1 MSDWQRIQ
9 SIFLAAADLPADER
23 DYAVGVLCEGDTEL
37 FDEVHSLLAADN
49 DSSVTIDSAI
59 QGVAAT
65 ILDTPILIG
74 ERLGAYRIIREIGR
88 GGMGSVFLALR
99 DDEEYIKEVA
109 LKVVKRGMNT
119 EEVLRRFRAERQI
132 LANLDHPY
140 IASLFDGGTTAD
152 GVPFFAMEYVEGRP
166 VDVFCR
172 ENALDAKARCELFL
186 LILEAVA
193 YAHRNLVVHGDLKPA
208 NIFVTPDGTPKLL
221 DFGVAKLIGRE
232 PGENDA
238 SPLPSRAFT
247 PGYASPEQVRGLTV
261 TTSTDIYSLG
271 AVLYELL
278 SGKRVQPVDFDTP
291 TRIERAVCDVEVSQA
306 QLAKL
311 NLPSDL
317 DHVVLMALCKEPELR
332 YQSATE
338 FAADIRRCLEN
349 RPVHARTNTFGY
361 RARKFVSRNR
371 FEVAMCM
378 VVAMALIG
386 GLIVSLAQTRRAEAA
401 RAVADSQRQIAV
413 RERAEAEAARA
424 SEGRQRALADQ
435 QRALA
440 DQQRA
445 LALTERDEA
454 NSEKAIADQRL
465 DDIFELADKT
475 LFDVHD
481 AIAPLPGSLPARKA
495 IVEATLEY
503 FQSMENK
510 VGADKNLREALTA
523 AYYKVSL
530 IQGNP
535 HGASLQ
541 DLTSAEKS
549 LLKAQKIL
557 LPAYR
562 RQPNDSVLML
572 RWLEV
577 QSGRADLMSVSNRAN
592 EAIQIYT
599 DLLPVAHR
607 VSLKHDVPLSG
618 EMQESAV
625 ESTLVYELM
634 PVNPK
639 LALEHA
645 DHCIALERVLMTRHP
660 GDKNL
665 QQGLAV
671 ITAAAGGAYRN
682 LGDLEKSGEYYRQ
695 SIELREQLQQND
707 PNDLNIRRGLI
718 VTYGNYAALLDIPWS
733 PNLGR
738 PAEARTYAAK
748 AVAVARSEV
757 AADSKDATA
766 RLDLAMSLGR
776 LGMIDPAPGDTAAS
790 IAALQ
795 EAKKLMEP
803 IVAAN
808 PKSSTMAINLAQVM
822 EYEGHY
828 LEESSQTAAASDT
841 YRKSLALL
849 EPFAGAPASAVMAQ
863 YVSTEKDLAHLAAS
877 TGDHETADRLAHK
890 ALDMAEKMAAIPPPA
905 DLRVAAVAHA
915 WSILAWTQAKAGSN
929 VPARQSAEKA
939 MQLWN
944 SIQKPGIL
952 TAYRKPMAE
961 TRTLLSS
968 LGDSAAK

>member
-9 SIFLAAADLPADER
+9 SIFLAAADLPAEER

-37 FDEVHSLLAADN
+37 YDEVHSLLAADN

-74 ERLGAYRIIREIGR
+74 ERFGAYRIIREIGR
-88 GGMGSVFLALR
+88 GGMGSVYLALR

-109 LKVVKRGMNT
+109 LKVVKRGMNS

-140 IASLFDGGTTAD
+140 IACLFDGGTTAD

-172 ENALDAKARCELFL
+172 ENALDAKARCQLFL
-186 LILEAVA
+186 HILEAVA

-221 DFGVAKLIGRE
+221 DFGVAKLVGRE
-232 PGENDA
+232 PDENDA

-291 TRIERAVCDVEVSQA
+291 TRIERAVCDVEVSRA
-306 QLAKL
+306 QLASL

-317 DHVVLMALCKEPELR
+317 DHVVLMALCKEPEMR
-332 YQSATE
+332 YQSAAE
-338 FAADIRRCLEN
+338 FAADIRRCLEH
-349 RPVHARTNTFGY
+349 RPVLARSNTFGY
-361 RARKFVSRNR
+361 RARKFVFRNR
-371 FEVAMCM
+371 LQVATVML
-378 VVAMALIG
+378 VALALIG

-401 RAVADSQRQIAV
+401 RVVADSQRQIAV

-424 SEGRQRALADQ
+424 SEDK
-435 QRALA
+435 
-440 DQQRA
+440 QRA
-445 LALTERDEA
+445 LALTERDKA
-454 NSEKAIADQRL
+454 NSQKAIADQRL
-465 DDIFELADKT
+465 DDIFQLADKT

-495 IVEATLEY
+495 IVETTLEY
-503 FQSMENK
+503 FQSMEDNL
-510 VGADKNLREALTA
+510 GTDKNLREALTS

-541 DLTSAEKS
+541 DLASAEKS
-549 LLKAQKIL
+549 LLKAQEIL

-562 RQPNDSVLML
+562 REPNDSHLML
-572 RWLEV
+572 RWIEV
-577 QSGRADLMSVSNRAN
+577 QSGRADLMSISNRER

-607 VSLKHDVPLSG
+607 VSLKHDVLLSG

-625 ESTLVYELM
+625 ESSLVHELM

-660 GDKNL
+660 GEKTV
-665 QQGLAV
+665 QQGLAI
-671 ITAAAGGAYRN
+671 ITAATGGAYRN
-682 LGDLEKSGEYYRQ
+682 LGDLEKSREYYRQ

-718 VTYGNYAALLDIPWS
+718 VTYGNYATVLGIPWS

-757 AADSKDATA
+757 AADPKDATA

-776 LGMIDPAPGDTAAS
+776 FGMIDPAPGDTAAS
-790 IAALQ
+790 VAALQ

-803 IVAAN
+803 LVAAN
-808 PKSSTMAINLAQVM
+808 PQSSTIAINLAQVM
-822 EYEGHY
+822 EYEGQY

-849 EPFAGAPASAVMAQ
+849 EPFAGTPASSVMAQ

-905 DLRVAAVAHA
+905 DLRVAAFAHA

-929 VPARQSAEKA
+929 VAARQSAEKA

-944 SIQKPGIL
+944 SVQKPGVL
-952 TAYRKPMAE
+952 TAYRAPMAE
-961 TRTLLSS
+961 TRALLSS
-968 LGDSAAK
+968 LGDGAAK